1 MPRLK
6 LTVAYDGAGFS
17 GWQVQARRS
26 GPSERTVQGVL
37 EAVVAPMLGR
47 PARITGA
54 GRTDAGVHALGQ
66 VCHFDVPAEKLG
78 LPWQRALNAQ
88 LPEDVSV
95 LAVARVDSSFSA
107 RFSATDKTYAY
118 TLWPF
123 RDFRIPQRRG
133 YAWACGPVD
142 RDAMRAAAD
151 LLTGEHDFKSF
162 QNTGTRV
169 ASTVRT
175 LTDISWS
182 PGLFPGEAV
191 WRFTADGFLKQMVR
205 NLMGL
210 LVWVG
215 QGKFTP
221 GQARDIMESR
231 SRNIHYPTAP
241 AHGLCLEEVRY

>member
-1 MPRLK
+1 VPRLK
-6 LTVAYDGAGFS
+6 LTVAYDGAGFC

-26 GPSERTVQGVL
+26 GTSERTVQGVL
-37 EAVVAPMLGR
+37 EGVICPMLGR
-47 PARITGA
+47 QVRIVGA

-66 VCHFDVPAEKLG
+66 VCHVDVPAERLG

-88 LPEDVSV
+88 LPGDVAV
-95 LAVARVDSSFSA
+95 LAVERVDPSFSA
-107 RFSATDKTYAY
+107 RFSAKNKTYAY

-123 RDFRIPQRRG
+123 RDLRIPQRRG

-142 RDAMRAAAD
+142 PAAMAAAAA

-169 ASTVRT
+169 ASTVRD
-175 LTDISWS
+175 LHAIERD
-182 PGLFPGEAV
+182 PGLFPGEVA
-191 WRFTADGFLKQMVR
+191 WRFTANGFLKQMVR

-210 LVWVG
+210 LVQVG
-215 QGKFTP
+215 QGKYAP
-221 GQARDIMESR
+221 EQARDILESR
-231 SRNIHYPTAP
+231 NRNARYPTAP